1 MSPDGPSKEQ
11 IYSVLYDGDGMT
23 QTEAAEMLDITVGAL
38 RKLMEAYGIESRNKS
53 DARKFGNTGEPN
65 DIVPNVMCLP
75 EIIEDLDWLTDNGSL
90 PITIDEAEKY
100 IEKLKWKEIELDCGG
115 SQKSASMITPE
126 MILAIIRA
134 KKWRDDARDSMG

>member
-38 RKLMEAYGIESRNKS
+38 RKLMEKYGIESRNRS

-65 DIVPNVMCLP
+65 DIVPNVTCLC
-75 EIIEDLDWLTDNGSL
+75 EIIADLDSL
-90 PITIDEAEKY
+90 NADPCNTFAEAEEY
-100 IEKLKWKEIELDCGG
+100 IQRNGWRKLERDYGG

-126 MILAIIRA
+126 MILAIIKA
-134 KKWRDDARDSMG
+134 KKWRDAE

>member
-1 MSPDGPSKEQ
+1 MGYPTKDQ
-11 IYSVLYDGDGMT
+11 LYCVLYEGEGCT
-23 QTEAAEMLDITVGAL
+23 QTEAAEIFDITVGAL
-38 RKLMEAYGIESRNKS
+38 RKLMEEYGVESRNKS

-65 DIVPNVMCLP
+65 DIVPNVMCLC
-75 EIIEDLDWLTDNGSL
+75 EIIADLDSSNAGLFNTL
-90 PITIDEAEKY
+90 AEAEEY
-100 IEKLKWKEIELDCGG
+100 IQRNGWRKLERDYGG